1 MTSVAGLGW
10 DPVTRT
16 WTTASTAGVT
26 KVPPLDGQLIVDVP
40 PAFTDA
46 SRDMGRMVHRTP
58 GAVLKPGSVQDVGR
72 MVALC
77 REHRIPVAAQG
88 AGHTTHG
95 QRLVGESGLA
105 IDMRTL
111 DGVEPV
117 RRNRVVCEAGALWS
131 DVVITLAEQGFRF
144 RGGLTGYLN
153 LSVGGTLSVGGISP
167 NYQCGAQVDAVERI
181 QVVTGQGHTLWASAA
196 ENRDVFAG
204 ALAGLGQV
212 GVITQAELA
221 LAPLPRR
228 VHTWSVPYSTA
239 ADAFQAMRTVMA
251 HNVLDEVYC
260 TVRPPEHDAQPTF
273 LVQLAYYEVE
283 TTPPRNIVDTLPT
296 PIEPE
301 HYETKTYLD
310 HVTLDTAVIDGWPVW
325 ENRIKPWFDVFLP
338 DSSVEPYVENTI
350 KAMTAADWS
359 QPHGQG
365 FVLLFPHRADRFRR
379 ERLRVPRQR
388 SDEFVWLFDVL
399 NSGSTMPSVEEVEQ
413 MLTRNA
419 QWLDAAR
426 EAGGTLYPIGSQQPT
441 NELWQR
447 HYGPDWQD
455 VLNTKARLDPAGIL
469 TPGVGIGIHATT

>member
-1 MTSVAGLGW
+1 M
-10 DPVTRT
+10 
-16 WTTASTAGVT
+16 T
-26 KVPPLDGQLIVDVP
+26 KVPPLAGELVLDAP
-40 PAFTDA
+40 SAFGDA
-46 SRDMGRMVHRTP
+46 SRDMGRMVYREP
-58 GAVLKPGSVQDVGR
+58 GAVLRPASIQDVGR

-88 AGHTTHG
+88 AGHTTYG
-95 QRLVGESGLA
+95 QRLVGGNGLA

-111 DGVEPV
+111 AGIEPV
-117 RRNRVVCEAGALWS
+117 RNNRVVCEAGALWS

-153 LSVGGTLSVGGISP
+153 LTVGGTLSVGGISP
-167 NYQCGAQVDAVERI
+167 NYQCGAQVDATARI

-196 ENRDVFAG
+196 ENPDVFTA

-212 GVITQAELA
+212 GIITQAELA

-239 ADAFQAMRTVMA
+239 ADAFQAMRTIMTQDL
-251 HNVLDEVYC
+251 LDEVYC
-260 TVRPPEHDAQPTF
+260 TVRPPEHGTHPTF
-273 LVQLAYYEVE
+273 LVQLAFYEVDA
-283 TTPPRNIVDTLPT
+283 TPPRNVVDTLPT

-301 HYETKTYLD
+301 HYDIKTYLD

-338 DSSVEPYVENTI
+338 DSSAEDYVTRTI
-350 KAMTAADWS
+350 DAMTAADWS
-359 QPHGQG
+359 HPHGQG

-388 SDEFVWLFDVL
+388 GDQFVWLFDVL
-399 NSGSTMPSVEEVEQ
+399 NSGSTTPSPDEVEQ
-413 MLTRNA
+413 MLSRNA
-419 QWLDAAR
+419 DWLDAAC
-426 EAGGTLYPIGSQQPT
+426 EVGGTLYPIGSQPQT
-441 NELWQR
+441 TQLWQR
-447 HYGPDWQD
+447 HYGPDWQN

-469 TPGVGIGIHATT
+469 TPGARIGIHATT